1 MSRLRDKEY
10 VNAYRHNGPDIRYI
24 ISNMTPG
31 PMFEQRAKIF
41 VAGHRGL
48 VGSAIVRRLE
58 AGGHCNLVLRSRQE
72 LDLTEQAAVRD
83 FFAAERPEI
92 VFLAAA
98 VVGGIAANEAYPAD
112 FIARNL
118 MLQTNVIDAAYR
130 TGTKKLLFLGSTCVM
145 PRDAAQPM
153 REDALLT
160 GPLEDTNQWYAV
172 AKIAGI
178 KMCQAY
184 RRQYGFDAISV
195 QPTNLYGP
203 GDNFDL
209 ATSHVAAALIRKI
222 HEAKLAAAPFVT
234 LWGTGTPRREFLFVD
249 DLADAC
255 LFLMQTYSSEDFVN
269 IGVGRDIAI
278 AEFAALVADVI
289 GYQGRFVYDATK
301 PDGTPRK
308 LVDVSR
314 LNALGWHAKT
324 SLRDGLASTY
334 AWYLANT
341 DRLREVAVTG

>member
-1 MSRLRDKEY
+1 MATK
-10 VNAYRHNGPDIRYI
+10 
-24 ISNMTPG
+24 
-31 PMFEQRAKIF
+31 PMIDPNAKIY

-48 VGSAIVRRLE
+48 VGSALVRRLE
-58 AGGHCNLVLRSRQE
+58 TGGFGNLVLRTRHE
-72 LDLTEQAAVRD
+72 LDLTEQAAVRA
-83 FFAAERPEI
+83 FFATERPEFM
-92 VFLAAA
+92 FLAAA

-130 TGTKKLLFLGSTCVM
+130 SGVKKLLFLGSTCIM
-145 PRDAAQPM
+145 PRDAAQPL

-160 GPLEDTNQWYAV
+160 GPLEETNQWYAV

-222 HEAKLAAAPFVT
+222 HEAKLVGSPTVT

-255 LFLMQTYSSEDFVN
+255 LFLMQTYSGEDFVN
-269 IGVGRDIAI
+269 IGVGEDIAI
-278 AEFAALVADVI
+278 ADFAALVADVI
-289 GYQGRFVYDATK
+289 GYRGRFVHDTTK
-301 PDGTPRK
+301 PDGAPRK

-314 LNALGWHAKT
+314 LKALGWTAKT
-324 SLRDGLASTY
+324 PLREGLERTY
-334 AWYLANT
+334 AWYLDNA
-341 DRLREVAVTG
+341 DALREVAVVG

>member
-1 MSRLRDKEY
+1 MATKPMID
-10 VNAYRHNGPDIRYI
+10 PD
-24 ISNMTPG
+24 
-31 PMFEQRAKIF
+31 AKIY

-48 VGSAIVRRLE
+48 VGSALVRRLE
-58 AGGHCNLVLRSRQE
+58 TGGFGNLVLRTRHE
-72 LDLTEQAAVRD
+72 LDLTEQAAVRA
-83 FFAAERPEI
+83 FFATERPEF

-130 TGTKKLLFLGSTCVM
+130 SGVKKLLFLGSTCIM
-145 PRDAAQPM
+145 PRDAAQPL

-160 GPLEDTNQWYAV
+160 GPLEETNQWYAV

-222 HEAKLAAAPFVT
+222 HEAKLVGSPTVT

-255 LFLMQTYSSEDFVN
+255 LFLMQTYSGEDFVN
-269 IGVGRDIAI
+269 IGVGEDIAI
-278 AEFAALVADVI
+278 TDFAALVADVI
-289 GYQGRFVYDATK
+289 GYRGRFVHDTTK
-301 PDGTPRK
+301 PDGAPRK

-314 LNALGWHAKT
+314 LKALGWTAKT
-324 SLRDGLASTY
+324 PLREGLERTY
-334 AWYLANT
+334 AWYLDNA
-341 DRLREVAVTG
+341 DALREVAVVG